1 MTREIKKQKSKVN
14 KVSLD
19 LEIEQTLPKVVDT
32 RSYKNLTPGVAEL
45 NESIAIDLR
54 KFEQL
59 TQRDKTKDDAIKK
72 IDIKEIL
79 EQAQKDL
86 RNIEH
91 YASRLVNTVLENS
104 VKLKI
109 TTNEDI
115 KKYRGKQKKLL
126 TRLDG

>member
-115 KKYRGKQKKLL
+115 KKYKGKQKKLL

>member
-1 MTREIKKQKSKVN
+1 M
-14 KVSLD
+14 
-19 LEIEQTLPKVVDT
+19 PKVVDT

-79 EQAQKDL
+79 E
-86 RNIEH
+86 
-91 YASRLVNTVLENS
+91 
-104 VKLKI
+104 
-109 TTNEDI
+109 
-115 KKYRGKQKKLL
+115 
-126 TRLDG
+126 

>member
-115 KKYRGKQKKLL
+115 KKYKGKQTKLL